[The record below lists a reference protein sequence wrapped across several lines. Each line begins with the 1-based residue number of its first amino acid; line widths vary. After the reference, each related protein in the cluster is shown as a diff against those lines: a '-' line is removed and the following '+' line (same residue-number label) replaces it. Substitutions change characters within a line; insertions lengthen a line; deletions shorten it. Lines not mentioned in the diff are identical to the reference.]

1 MGLSLSLGFDV
12 YIYLHHWFYFYLH
25 HLSYPEYKMK
35 VLWANHSTKTS
46 KYSLEFSV
54 MTLQETKYSSS
65 EFYVFLQKNKFS
77 YIVST
82 IVEIVTCCSLVVLI
96 YFFPS
101 HFCTPRTIERSSLC
115 SIFFF
120 FSVIINTN
128 LGATFRYTLFFL

>member
-1 MGLSLSLGFDV
+1 
-12 YIYLHHWFYFYLH
+12 
-25 HLSYPEYKMK
+25 
-35 VLWANHSTKTS
+35 
-46 KYSLEFSV
+46 

-120 FSVIINTN
+120 SV
-128 LGATFRYTLFFL
+128 LS